1 MTLENRRAAGEH
13 GSRRRR
19 ARRGEGGR
27 ERTLRTWW
35 LFWIL
40 LVFAAGFARYFFLAH
55 RDGDGEL
62 AVAAAVAFLPVCALA
77 AAELFGWLW

>member
-1 MTLENRRAAGEH
+1 
-13 GSRRRR
+13 
-19 ARRGEGGR
+19 
-27 ERTLRTWW
+27 LRVGL

-40 LVFAAGFARYFFLAH
+40 LVFAVGFARYIYLAH

-62 AVAAAVAFLPVCALA
+62 AVAAAVAFMLMCALA